1 MTRRLDGGF
10 RNRRYADP
18 DVPTT
23 SGFAHCDTCAADLS
37 FLLTKDRPRYEGGS
51 SQVRIVDLFAGGG
64 GLTLG
69 AAEAARRVGKG
80 TTVALAV
87 ENAEDAADVFALNF
101 PYANLVRSD
110 VAELFDGALGA
121 RATASE
127 RKVAREIGAVDLL
140 LAGPPCQGHSD
151 LNNHTRRS
159 DPRNA
164 LYLRAPRA
172 AEVLSPT
179 FVVIE
184 NVPTV
189 QHDKG
194 DVVARSTAALEAVG
208 YTVASKVLDLVR
220 FGVPQR
226 RRRHILLAVL
236 GDLVDP
242 AVILDMRSP
251 CDDHNERS
259 VRWAIDDLVTQAATS
274 GPGAPSTPTV
284 RNLARM
290 KWLIDEDKYD
300 LPNSLRP
307 KCHRDSHT
315 YNAMYGRLAWDSA
328 APTITTGF
336 GSMGQGRF
344 VHPAKPRTITP
355 HEAARLQTLP
365 DFFDLNISKGRGV
378 WSRVIG
384 NAVPPLLGV
393 NLVEPL
399 LCAHLRSSDTI
410 KVGAAGGS
418 PRAAARIT
426 PKRHNGVPAASSEL
440 IRQRMTNT
448 KRRDTKPELLL
459 RSALHAIGLRYFVD
473 RIVPETRCRPD
484 IVFPTELVAVYVDG
498 CFWHSCPEHGTL
510 PKQNR
515 QWWGDKLAGN
525 MRRDEDTDAALRAR
539 GWLVLRFWEHE
550 EPFVAAE
557 RVRDTVLQR
566 RAGRMETARRAR

>member
-259 VRWAIDDLVTQAATS
+259 VRSRSAVTS
-274 GPGAPSTPTV
+274 VLNGPHCRDRRGLWSGAP
-284 RNLARM
+284 
-290 KWLIDEDKYD
+290 W
-300 LPNSLRP
+300 
-307 KCHRDSHT
+307 
-315 YNAMYGRLAWDSA
+315 
-328 APTITTGF
+328 
-336 GSMGQGRF
+336 
-344 VHPAKPRTITP
+344 
-355 HEAARLQTLP
+355 RLQ
-365 DFFDLNISKGRGV
+365 SGRA
-378 WSRVIG
+378 S
-384 NAVPPLLGV
+384 L
-393 NLVEPL
+393 
-399 LCAHLRSSDTI
+399 AH
-410 KVGAAGGS
+410 
-418 PRAAARIT
+418 
-426 PKRHNGVPAASSEL
+426 
-440 IRQRMTNT
+440 
-448 KRRDTKPELLL
+448 
-459 RSALHAIGLRYFVD
+459 
-473 RIVPETRCRPD
+473 
-484 IVFPTELVAVYVDG
+484 
-498 CFWHSCPEHGTL
+498 
-510 PKQNR
+510 
-515 QWWGDKLAGN
+515 
-525 MRRDEDTDAALRAR
+525 
-539 GWLVLRFWEHE
+539 
-550 EPFVAAE
+550 
-557 RVRDTVLQR
+557 
-566 RAGRMETARRAR
+566 TARRRHREPGRRVSNRFPS